1 MTDFLTDKQKKWVES
16 IGGQEWENGDWFAN
30 IKDSLCMR
38 ISFQAIEY
46 VIEVRDVTDFITVV
60 CHSCDL
66 RTAIRDALMKY
77 KYMAKI
83 VKKTVDEINEFWPE
97 TQKLE
102 D

>member
-1 MTDFLTDKQKKWVES
+1 
-16 IGGQEWENGDWFAN
+16 
-30 IKDSLCMR
+30 
-38 ISFQAIEY
+38 
-46 VIEVRDVTDFITVV
+46 
-60 CHSCDL
+60 
-66 RTAIRDALMKY
+66 MKY